1 MPGGLRQSRINP
13 MEKGAKRI
21 RNKLPLP
28 SVWMTNEE
36 TQMNQAAA
44 RLTMLTR
51 LGFAARGLLYVVI
64 AILVIT
70 TGRTEDPAG
79 ALQYLG
85 QGGGKILLFIL
96 TTGLIAYGLWRLSDA
111 AFDIERHRG
120 GKSAIAERLG
130 AAASA
135 LVHFFLAWQ
144 AIKLTQGV
152 ASAQEGGA
160 QEQASSVLQLPG
172 GASFLL
178 LGGLILVGVG
188 VYQLVKAVKA
198 GFLRHLEPHIASE
211 NWVEWTGRA
220 GYAARGIVFLITGA
234 FLFNAG
240 LAEQA
245 SEAGGMDEALSWL
258 NDPWDSIVAVGLLAF
273 GLFSL
278 IEARYRILRDVPV
291 GNIGHR
297 FGV

>member
-1 MPGGLRQSRINP
+1 
-13 MEKGAKRI
+13 
-21 RNKLPLP
+21 
-28 SVWMTNEE
+28 
-36 TQMNQAAA
+36 MNQAAS

-51 LGFAARGLLYVVI
+51 LGFAARGLLYLVI
-64 AILVIT
+64 AALVIT

-85 QGGGKILLFIL
+85 EGGGKILLIVL
-96 TTGLIAYGLWRLSDA
+96 TAGLIAYGLWRLSDA
-111 AFDIERHRG
+111 VFDIEQNG
-120 GKSAIAERLG
+120 NGKSAMIKRAG

-144 AIKLTQGV
+144 AIKLTQGI

-172 GASFLL
+172 GATLLL
-178 LGGLILVGVG
+178 LGGLVLVGVG
-188 VYQLVKAVKA
+188 IFQLVKAAKA
-198 GFLRHLEPHIASE
+198 SFLEHLDPHITSE

-245 SEAGGMDEALSWL
+245 SEAGGMAEALTWL
-258 NDPWDSIVAVGLLAF
+258 NHPWDSVVAVGLMAF

-278 IEARYRILRDVPV
+278 IEARYRVLRDVPV
-291 GNIGHR
+291 GKIRRGL
-297 FGV
+297 GV

>member
-1 MPGGLRQSRINP
+1 M
-13 MEKGAKRI
+13 
-21 RNKLPLP
+21 
-28 SVWMTNEE
+28 NE
-36 TQMNQAAA
+36 AAT

-51 LGFAARGLLYVVI
+51 LGFAARGLLYLVI
-64 AILVIT
+64 AALVIT

-85 QGGGKILLFIL
+85 QGGGKILLLIL
-96 TTGLIAYGLWRLSDA
+96 TAGLIAYGLWRLSDA
-111 AFDIERHRG
+111 VFDIERHG
-120 GKSAIAERLG
+120 DGTSAMVKRAG

-152 ASAQEGGA
+152 ASAQGDRA
-160 QEQASSVLQLPG
+160 QEHASSVLQLPG
-172 GASFLL
+172 GATLL
-178 LGGLILVGVG
+178 LVGGLILVGVG
-188 VYQLVKAVKA
+188 IYQLVKAVRA
-198 GFLRHLEPHIASE
+198 SFLKHLEPGIASE

-245 SEAGGMDEALSWL
+245 SEAGGMAAALSWL
-258 NDPWDSIVAVGLLAF
+258 NHPWDSIVAVGLMAF

-291 GNIGHR
+291 GAISRRLGA
-297 FGV
+297 

>member
-1 MPGGLRQSRINP
+1 
-13 MEKGAKRI
+13 
-21 RNKLPLP
+21 
-28 SVWMTNEE
+28 
-36 TQMNQAAA
+36 MNQAAA

-51 LGFAARGLLYVVI
+51 LGFAARGMLYLVI
-64 AILVIT
+64 ALLVIT

-85 QGGGKILLFIL
+85 QGGGKILLLVL
-96 TTGLIAYGLWRLSDA
+96 TAGLIAYGLWRLSDA
-111 AFDIERHRG
+111 VFDIELHG
-120 GKSAIAERLG
+120 NGKSAAAERAG

-144 AIKLTQGV
+144 AIKLIQG
-152 ASAQEGGA
+152 AGSAQESGA
-160 QEQASSVLQLPG
+160 QEQASSVMQLPG
-172 GASFLL
+172 GATLLL

-188 VYQLVKAVKA
+188 ICQLVKAIKA
-198 GFLRHLEPHIASE
+198 SFLKHLEPRIASE
-211 NWVEWTGRA
+211 SWVQWTGRA

-245 SEAGGMDEALSWL
+245 SEAGGMDDALTWL
-258 NDPWDSIVAVGLLAF
+258 TDPWDSIVAIGLLAF

-278 IEARYRILRDVPV
+278 IEARYRVLRDVPV
-291 GNIGHR
+291 GELGHR
-297 FGV
+297 LGV